1 MVSLDEMSNC
11 SIDLSDSD
19 EVIVLKIRG
28 RGNFVKDGFGV

>member
-19 EVIVLKIRG
+19 EAKVLK